1 MKRTL
6 MVLLG
11 MGCLLF
17 ADDEVKQKVQV
28 THTQTVALPSGGQL
42 RFVNS
47 IGELT
52 VEGWDRPDVEIT
64 TIQSTTAEYA
74 SRDRD
79 MASRELDRVKVSV
92 APQGTDLVITTVY
105 PRRRALS
112 PARLLGPATGFD
124 LDYHVKA
131 PRNAALTVDH
141 ANGEVHVTD
150 MTADIRASVHTG
162 LITLN
167 LPQEGLYDIDAKSKI
182 GEVISEF
189 PGHRERIRLF
199 GHQIFQGAP
208 APHKLYLRAAFG
220 DIIIFKIEKPPSG
233 ATIQVK

>member
-11 MGCLLF
+11 FVCLLF

-28 THTQTVALPSGGQL
+28 THTETVALPAGGQL
-42 RFVNS
+42 RLVNS

-64 TIQSTTAEYA
+64 TIRSTSAEYA
-74 SRDRD
+74 SRDREK
-79 MASRELDRVKVSV
+79 ASRELDRVKVSV
-92 APQGTDLVITTVY
+92 APQGADLVITTVY
-105 PRRRALS
+105 PRRRRLS

-124 LDYHVKA
+124 LEYRIKA
-131 PRNAALTVDH
+131 PRTAALAVDH
-141 ANGEVHVTD
+141 ATGEVHVTD
-150 MTADIRASVHTG
+150 MTADIRATVRDG

-167 LPQEGLYDIDAKSKI
+167 LPQAGLYDIDAKSKI

-189 PGHRERIRLF
+189 PGHRERKRLF
-199 GHQIFQGAP
+199 GHQFFQGTP
-208 APHKLYLRAAFG
+208 APHKLYLRVGFG
-220 DIIIFKIEKPPSG
+220 DIIIFKI
-233 ATIQVK
+233 Q